1 MFTSDPLTFPLSGKQ
16 RSISYGRVQVEC
28 MEMSKPHKI
37 CSSLIP
43 LDRDGRGRASES
55 RNLP

>member
-1 MFTSDPLTFPLSGKQ
+1 MCTSDPLTVHTDSLTDHDLRTIFPLSGKQ

-37 CSSLIP
+37 CSSLI
-43 LDRDGRGRASES
+43 S
-55 RNLP
+55 